1 MNQFARYSLAA
12 LLLFAADR
20 VQPINAQELKAQ
32 EPKVAGDAERGR
44 YIVESVAMC
53 ERCHSPR
60 NEAGMP
66 DANRRL
72 AGAPILQAVP
82 GWASYAP
89 RLAGTPPGTDDEFI
103 RLLTTGISR
112 TGKPPRQPMPSFR
125 MTPQDAAAVLAYL
138 KSLRK

>member
-12 LLLFAADR
+12 FLLFAADR
-20 VQPINAQELKAQ
+20 FPLLNAQ
-32 EPKVAGDAERGR
+32 EPKAAGDVERGK

-53 ERCHSPR
+53 ERCHTPR
-60 NEAGMP
+60 NEAGNT
-66 DANRRL
+66 DYTRRL
-72 AGAPILQAVP
+72 AGAPILQPVP

-103 RLLTTGISR
+103 RLLTTGIAR
-112 TGKPPRQPMPSFR
+112 TGHPPRQPMPSFR

-138 KSLRK
+138 KSLRR